1 LSVLAALAFALIHWS
16 LGAVSLAFAFAAG
29 VILMALFWRIG
40 STIPG
45 IVVHYVVD
53 LIAFA

>member
-1 LSVLAALAFALIHWS
+1 
-16 LGAVSLAFAFAAG
+16 
-29 VILMALFWRIG
+29 VILMALFWRTG

-45 IVVHYVVD
+45 IVVHYVVN